1 MALRSFSWVKSK
13 LEIVQ
18 NVSSVATALCDMWCV
33 MNPYQQKVIWLIQY
47 HSLRVQHRVLLALSA
62 ARLSPLAPPQVN
74 AIQLESLQKPIY
86 LFTCLKV
93 IVILI
98 YQITLFEY
106 HIKQTSI
113 WNSASS
119 ILQKQMVSCI
129 AT

>member
-18 NVSSVATALCDMWCV
+18 NLSSVATALCDMWCV
-33 MNPYQQKVIWLIQY
+33 MNSYQQVICLIQY

-74 AIQLESLQKPIY
+74 AIQLESLQKPVY
-86 LFTCLKV
+86 LFPCLKV

-113 WNSASS
+113 WNSALS

>member
-18 NVSSVATALCDMWCV
+18 NLSSVATALCDMWCV
-33 MNPYQQKVIWLIQY
+33 MNSYQQVICLIQY

-93 IVILI
+93 IVNLI

-113 WNSASS
+113 WNSALS